1 MSIEDGD
8 INVAKEVIDS
18 LSRAVSRLNEGGSV
32 SSRSFANT
40 ISYIFRKV
48 IGN

>member
-1 MSIEDGD
+1 MSIEDKD
-8 INVAKEVIDS
+8 ASIAKEVIDS
-18 LSRAVSRLNEGGSV
+18 LSRAVSRLNETGNV

-40 ISYIFRKV
+40 VSYIFRKV